1 MVIRTAYLRIY
12 VPADRA
18 GTWSPH
24 RVPRFGTIVR
34 ASDHFVWGET
44 TTEDA
49 FAVEWQGRRYVCP
62 RNARLRMLEGL
73 LAFSAAN
80 PGSALLPDRTLRN
93 AADELAELRNRRPE
107 ARSYILA
114 SPWHVPLR
122 WFIPF
127 VAEQRDVYESS
138 DGLSVRLRTS
148 ILLAIEPVTRAIEV
162 LESAGFEDEI
172 VEQVKDLERWLREF
186 PTDAMLELDYATVA
200 GLFAEGDLVMDD
212 SVEMVAASIDA
223 LERLDYD
230 AAGRAYAAVA
240 GRWAQAQALMYMN

>member
-1 MVIRTAYLRIY
+1 M
-12 VPADRA
+12 
-18 GTWSPH
+18 
-24 RVPRFGTIVR
+24 PRFGTIVR

-127 VAEQRDVYESS
+127 IPEQRDVYESS

-200 GLFAEGDLVMDD
+200 GLFAEGELVMDD
-212 SVEMVAASIDA
+212 SVEMVAVSIDA

-230 AAGRAYAAVA
+230 GAGRAYAAVA

>member
-1 MVIRTAYLRIY
+1 MIRAAYLRIY

-24 RVPRFGTIVR
+24 HTPRFGKIVR

-62 RNARLRMLEGL
+62 RNARLRMLEGV

-80 PGSALLPDRTLRN
+80 PGSALVPDGTLRL
-93 AADELAELRNRRPE
+93 AADELAELRSRRPE
-107 ARSYILA
+107 ARSYILT

-122 WFIPF
+122 WFLPF
-127 VAEQRDVYESS
+127 VPDQRELYDSGQG
-138 DGLSVRLRTS
+138 GLSIRFRTS
-148 ILLAIEPVTRAIEV
+148 VLLAIPPLTRAIEV
-162 LESAGFEDEI
+162 LESAGFEEEVVD
-172 VEQVKDLERWLREF
+172 QVKELERWLSEF

-200 GLFAEGDLVMDD
+200 GLFPDAELVMDD
-212 SVEMVAASIDA
+212 SVSTVAESIDA
-223 LERLDYD
+223 LERLDYE
-230 AAGRAYAAVA
+230 AAGRAYASVA
-240 GRWAQAQALMYMN
+240 GRWAAAQALMYVN

>member
-1 MVIRTAYLRIY
+1 MVIRTAYLRVY

-24 RVPRFGTIVR
+24 ATPRFGTIVR

-44 TTEDA
+44 VTEDA
-49 FAVEWQGRRYVCP
+49 FAVEWQGHRYVCP
-62 RNARLRMLEGL
+62 RHARLRMLEGL

-80 PGSALLPDRTLRN
+80 PGSALLPDRTLRH
-93 AADELAELRNRRPE
+93 AADELAELRSRRPE
-107 ARSYILA
+107 ARSYILT

-127 VAEQRDVYESS
+127 IPEQRDVYEDSN
-138 DGLSVRLRTS
+138 GLSIRFRTGV
-148 ILLAIEPVTRAIEV
+148 LLAIEPVTRAVEV
-162 LESAGFEDEI
+162 LESAGFEDEV

-186 PTDAMLELDYATVA
+186 PSDAMLELDYATVA
-200 GLFAEGDLVMDD
+200 GLFSDADLVMDD
-212 SVEMVAASIDA
+212 SVEMVAASMDA

-230 AAGRAYAAVA
+230 AAGRAYATVA
-240 GRWAQAQALMYMN
+240 SRWAQAQALMYIN